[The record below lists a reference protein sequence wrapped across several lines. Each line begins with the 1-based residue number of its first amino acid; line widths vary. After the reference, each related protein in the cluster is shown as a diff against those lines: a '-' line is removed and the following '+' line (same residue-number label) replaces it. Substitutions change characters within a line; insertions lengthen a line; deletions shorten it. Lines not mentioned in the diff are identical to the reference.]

1 MEIIFLIIG
10 LASLSRSEARPIIKN
25 IISIIGLASLLE
37 SVWEI
42 AYDELDKIVKSNDEQ
57 GIEWDNKALLII
69 DSMVRAV
76 IQTLSVK
83 K

>member
-1 MEIIFLIIG
+1 MG
-10 LASLSRSEARPIIKN
+10 TIIKN

-42 AYDELDKIVKSNDEQ
+42 AYDELEKIVTSNDAS
-57 GIEWDNKALLII
+57 GVEWDNKALLIL